1 MKTPGNSFRQALAS
15 GRPQVGLWLALA
27 DGYAAEVAATAGFD
41 WLCIDAEHAPNSLAT
56 ILASL
61 QAMAAWPVH
70 AVVRL
75 PDGNSTFIK
84 QVLEIGATS
93 LLVPMVESPQQ
104 AAELVRAVRYPP
116 RGIRG
121 AGAGLGRSSRWG
133 LYEDYLQRADDTV
146 CLGVQLET
154 VAAIDNAAAIAHVEG
169 VDCLLVGPGDLSA
182 SMGLLGQAGHADV
195 VAQVERAI
203 AAVRGAGK
211 PIGVY
216 VGDDTLARRYL
227 AAGASFVAL
236 GSDIGLLARAS
247 RELAAR
253 FRASI
258 GGRAADAPA
267 GPGPGPG
274 SGSGAGGGTTGSG
287 Y

>member
-1 MKTPGNSFRQALAS
+1 MKTPANAFRQAIAS

-41 WLCIDAEHAPNSLAT
+41 WLCIDAEHAPNSLAS
-56 ILASL
+56 ILAQL
-61 QAMAAWPVH
+61 QAIAAYPAP
-70 AVVRL
+70 AVIRL

-84 QVLEIGATS
+84 QVLELGATS
-93 LLVPMVESPQQ
+93 LLVPMVESVER
-104 AAELVRAVRYPP
+104 ARELVRAVRYPP
-116 RGIRG
+116 RGMRG
-121 AGAGLGRSSRWG
+121 AGSGLGRSSRWG
-133 LYEDYLQRADDTV
+133 LYRDYLQRADDSL

-154 VAAIDNAAAIAHVEG
+154 VAAIDAAAAIASVDG
-169 VDCLLVGPGDLSA
+169 IDCLLVGPGDLSA

-195 VAQVERAI
+195 VAQVDRAI

-216 VGDDTLARRYL
+216 VGDEALARRYL

-247 RELAAR
+247 RELAAGVG
-253 FRASI
+253 ASI
-258 GGRAADAPA
+258 GGAPVEGDSPAAPA
-267 GPGPGPG
+267 GPG
-274 SGSGAGGGTTGSG
+274 SG

>member
-1 MKTPGNSFRQALAS
+1 MKTPVNPFKQALAGS
-15 GRPQVGLWLALA
+15 RPQVGLWLALA
-27 DGYAAEVAATAGFD
+27 DGYAAEVVATAGFD

-56 ILASL
+56 ILATL
-61 QAMAAWPVH
+61 QAIAAYPVQ

-75 PDGNSTFIK
+75 PDGNPTFIK
-84 QVLEIGATS
+84 QVLEVGATN
-93 LLVPMVESPQQ
+93 LLVPMVESPAQ
-104 AAELVRAVRYPP
+104 ARELVRAVRYPP
-116 RGIRG
+116 QGIRG

-133 LYEDYLQRADDTV
+133 LYEDYLQRAADTI

-154 VAAIDNAAAIAHVEG
+154 VAAIDQAAAIAGVDG

-182 SMGLLGQAGHADV
+182 SMGLLGKAGHADV

-203 AAVRGAGK
+203 AAARGAGK

-216 VGDDTLARRYL
+216 VGDEALARRYM

-247 RELAAR
+247 RELATR
-253 FRASI
+253 FRASPE
-258 GGRAADAPA
+258 GAAGHAPA
-267 GPGPGPG
+267 GT
-274 SGSGAGGGTTGSG
+274 GGGTTGSG

>member
-1 MKTPGNSFRQALAS
+1 MKTPANPFKQALAGS
-15 GRPQVGLWLALA
+15 RPQVGLWLALA

-56 ILASL
+56 ILATL
-61 QAMAAWPVH
+61 QAIAAWPVQ

-84 QVLEIGATS
+84 QVLELGATN
-93 LLVPMVESPQQ
+93 LLVPMVDSAQQ
-104 AAELVRAVRYPP
+104 ARELVRAMRYPL

-121 AGAGLGRSSRWG
+121 AGSGLGRSSRWG
-133 LYEDYLQRADDTV
+133 LYEDYLQRADDTL

-154 VAAIDNAAAIAHVEG
+154 VGAIDNAAAIAGVDG
-169 VDCLLVGPGDLSA
+169 VDCLLVGPGDLAA

-203 AAVRGAGK
+203 GAARTAGK

-216 VGDDTLARRYL
+216 VGDEALARRYI

-258 GGRAADAPA
+258 GGPAAQATT
-267 GPGPGPG
+267 GPG
-274 SGSGAGGGTTGSG
+274 SG